1 MHVADYLVIAA
12 YFAVVVYIGL
22 RARRSVHDSE
32 DFFLSGRSLP
42 AVVTGIAFVAA
53 NMGSFELMGASATAA
68 KYGMFAVQLSWIGC
82 VPAMIF
88 SGLVMARFFYSSK
101 ARSVPEYLRMR
112 FDEKTR
118 GLNAINFAF
127 LTLFTS
133 GLSLFGLAVVFQALF
148 HWPIDLSIWVSAGTV
163 LSYVYLGG
171 LRATIYS
178 EVLQFFLIVAGT
190 VPLSI
195 MVLHSVGGISG
206 LLGRLPNDMAHAWT
220 PIFHPATSAY
230 GGGLF
235 SVTVCLGIASFAYW
249 STDFLVVQR
258 LLAAKDLES
267 AQKTPLIAA
276 FPRML
281 LPALTVVPGLAAV
294 FIIPGKLHGDFNM
307 AIPLM
312 YIHFYPEGLLGV
324 GIAALLAS
332 FMSGMAGN
340 VTAFNTVWTYDI
352 YQAYIAPNRSD
363 RHYLMVGRVVTVVG
377 ILLSIGAAY
386 TARGFPNIFDYW
398 ALVSTIFVAA
408 PFATFV
414 LGVFSRKVGGTA
426 AFIGML
432 AGIFATVGHYV
443 LFRFGYL
450 RYGSDLSMDF
460 YGGFYGFS
468 VNLAVALTVSW
479 FLTEPPRQQLEGLV
493 YWETPKPPRTST
505 PFYRTPVALA
515 IAAGVLVTVLNLIFW

>member
-1 MHVADYLVIAA
+1 MHSADYLVIVA
-12 YFAVVVYIGL
+12 YFAIVVYIGL
-22 RARRSVHDSE
+22 RTRRSVHGSE

-42 AVVTGIAFVAA
+42 ALVTGIAFVAA

-88 SGLVMARFFYSSK
+88 SGLIMARFFYSSK
-101 ARSVPEYLRMR
+101 ARSVPEYLRLR

-148 HWPIDLSIWVSAGTV
+148 HWPIDFSIWISAATV
-163 LSYVYLGG
+163 FSYVYLGG

-195 MVLHSVGGISG
+195 MIFHSVGGISG
-206 LLGRLPNDMAHAWT
+206 LLARLPQNMAHAWT
-220 PIFHPATSAY
+220 PLFHPSTSAY

-267 AQKTPLIAA
+267 AQSTPLIAA

-281 LPALTVVPGLAAV
+281 LPVLTVVPGLAALFV
-294 FIIPGKLHGDFNM
+294 IPKQLHGDFNM

-312 YIHFYPEGLLGV
+312 FIHYYPAGLLGV
-324 GIAALLAS
+324 GVAALLAS

-363 RHYLMVGRVVTVVG
+363 RHYLLVGRAVTVAG

-414 LGVFSRKVGGTA
+414 LGVFSRNVGGTA

-432 AGIFATVGHYV
+432 AGILATLSHYE
-443 LFRFGYL
+443 LYRLGFL
-450 RYGSDLSMDF
+450 HYGSALEMDF

-468 VNLAVALTVSW
+468 TNIVVTFIASW
-479 FLTEPPRQQLEGLV
+479 FGSKPIRQQVEGLV
-493 YWETPKPPRTST
+493 YWDTPKPPRTLT
-505 PFYRTPVALA
+505 PFYRTPVGLA
-515 IAAGVLVTVLNLIFW
+515 IWAGVLVIVLNIIFW